1 MGNIFF
7 KSSRPSPSTPPKS
20 SIPSNSVK
28 SSAKKA
34 EEEIESHE
42 DDLIQYI
49 NTFIDNVLK
58 LYDESIN
65 ANQTYKR
72 DINFDKWKDVLVMDA
87 RTEGKPTPS
96 DHVIEMYC
104 IGVIRQSDKS
114 YESIIEKLTET
125 NEKIRKKLAQ
135 AIKELSDKL
144 HNFTVRRLFVD
155 VPQTGGKR
163 PISNESIGKAVAKI
177 PHVFEKVEEIKELFD
192 IYPEYKHLKQ
202 YEVPAEFIEN
212 LINSW
217 VPSHGPLGPGRGK
230 LSDNVMFLF

>member
-1 MGNIFF
+1 MGNISF
-7 KSSRPSPSTPPKS
+7 KSSRPSTPPHKS
-20 SIPSNSVK
+20 SISKNSAK

-34 EEEIESHE
+34 KEVIKTHE
-42 DDLIQYI
+42 NDLIRYI

-58 LYDESIN
+58 LYNDSLT

-72 DINFDKWKDVLVMDA
+72 DIDFDNCKDELVMGA
-87 RTEGKPTPS
+87 RTDEKPTPS
-96 DHVIEMYC
+96 DHEIEMYC

-125 NEKIRKKLAQ
+125 NEEIRKKLAQ

-144 HNFTVRRLFVD
+144 HKFTVRRLFVD
-155 VPQTGGKR
+155 VPQTGGTR
-163 PISNESIGKAVAKI
+163 RISNESIGKAVAKI
-177 PHVFEKVEEIKELFD
+177 PHVFEKVREIKELFD

-217 VPSHGPLGPGRGK
+217 VPSHGPGRGE
-230 LSDNVMFLF
+230 SSGNVMFLF